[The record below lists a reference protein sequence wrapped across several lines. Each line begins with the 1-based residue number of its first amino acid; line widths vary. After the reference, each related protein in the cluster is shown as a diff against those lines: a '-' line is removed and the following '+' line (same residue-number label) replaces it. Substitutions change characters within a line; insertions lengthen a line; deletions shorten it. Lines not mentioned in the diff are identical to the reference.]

1 MFSAS
6 KVPELTKPS
15 SENYQSQYN
24 ASFKEEVMP
33 DMAKIDLNCDLGES
47 FGAYTI
53 GMDERVIPLIS
64 SCNIA
69 CGFHA
74 SDPEVMQKTICL
86 AKKAGIGIGAHPGF
100 PDLMGFGRR
109 NMTISASQAGAYITY
124 QLGALYA
131 FARSSGVR
139 LQHVKP
145 HGAFYNMAG
154 KDYKLALAI
163 AKAVQ
168 AFDPGLILLGLSGS
182 ESIRAAQD
190 IGLPY
195 AREVF
200 ADRAYMPDGSL
211 MPRTMEG
218 SVIHDEAEAIR
229 RVVRMVKE
237 HKVTACDGT
246 DIEIIPDSIC
256 VHGDN
261 EKALVFVT
269 QIRAALEAE
278 GIEIAPLMEVKEL

>member
-1 MFSAS
+1 MV
-6 KVPELTKPS
+6 KV
-15 SENYQSQYN
+15 
-24 ASFKEEVMP
+24 
-33 DMAKIDLNCDLGES
+33 DLNCDLGES

-53 GMDERVIPLIS
+53 GMDEKVIPLIS

-74 SDPEVMQKTICL
+74 SDPEVMKKTVEM
-86 AKKAGIGIGAHPGF
+86 AKEAGIGIGAHPGY

-109 NMTISASQAGAYITY
+109 NLNVSPAEAGAYITY

-131 FARSSGVR
+131 FAKSAGVR
-139 LQHVKP
+139 IQHVKP

-154 KDYKLALAI
+154 KDYELALAI

-168 AFDPGLILLGLSGS
+168 AFDPELILLGLSGS
-182 ESIRAAQD
+182 ESVRAAQD
-190 IGLPY
+190 IGLPA

-211 MPRTMEG
+211 MPRTREG
-218 SVIHDEAEAIR
+218 AVIHDEEIAIR
-229 RVVRMVKE
+229 RVIRMVKE
-237 HKVTACDGT
+237 HRITACDGN
-246 DIEIIPDSIC
+246 DIEIVPDSIC

-261 EKALVFVT
+261 VKALAFVT
-269 QIRAALEAE
+269 RIRAALEAE
-278 GIEIAPLMEVKEL
+278 GIGIAPLSEIVS

>member
-1 MFSAS
+1 M
-6 KVPELTKPS
+6 T
-15 SENYQSQYN
+15 
-24 ASFKEEVMP
+24 
-33 DMAKIDLNCDLGES
+33 KIDLNCDLGES

-53 GMDERVIPLIS
+53 GMDAKVIPLIS
-64 SCNIA
+64 SANIA

-74 SDPEVMQKTICL
+74 SDPVVMQKTVCM
-86 AKKAGIGIGAHPGF
+86 AKEAGIGIGAHPGY

-109 NMTISASQAGAYITY
+109 EMKISPEEAGAYITY
-124 QLGALYA
+124 QLGALHA
-131 FARSSGVR
+131 FAKSAGVK

-154 KDYKLALAI
+154 KDYAPALAI

-168 AFDPGLILLGLSGS
+168 AFDPELILLGLAGS
-182 ESIRAAQD
+182 ESVKAAQD
-190 IGLPY
+190 IGLPA

-211 MPRTMEG
+211 MPRSREG
-218 SVIHDEAEAIR
+218 AVIHDEKEAIR

-246 DIEIIPDSIC
+246 DIEIVPDSIC

-261 EKALVFVT
+261 EKALTFVT

-278 GIEIAPLMEVKEL
+278 GVGIAPLAEIVR

>member
-1 MFSAS
+1 
-6 KVPELTKPS
+6 
-15 SENYQSQYN
+15 
-24 ASFKEEVMP
+24 
-33 DMAKIDLNCDLGES
+33 MAKVDLNCDLGES

-53 GMDERVIPLIS
+53 GMDEKVIPLIS

-74 SDPEVMQKTICL
+74 SDPLVMRKTIRM
-86 AKKAGIGIGAHPGF
+86 AKEAGIGIGAHPGF
-100 PDLMGFGRR
+100 PDMMGFGRR
-109 NMTISASQAGAYITY
+109 NMTVSPDEAGAYITY

-131 FARSSGVR
+131 FARSAGVR
-139 LQHVKP
+139 IQHVKP

-168 AFDPGLILLGLSGS
+168 AFDPELILLGLSGS
-182 ESIRAAQD
+182 EAVKAARD
-190 IGLPY
+190 IGLPA

-218 SVIHDEAEAIR
+218 AVIHDEEEAIR

-237 HKVTACDGT
+237 HKVTAGDGT
-246 DIEIIPDSIC
+246 DIEIVPDSIC

-261 EKALVFVT
+261 EKALTFVT
-269 QIRAALEAE
+269 KIRAALEAE
-278 GIEIAPLMEVKEL
+278 SVEIAPLSEMIR